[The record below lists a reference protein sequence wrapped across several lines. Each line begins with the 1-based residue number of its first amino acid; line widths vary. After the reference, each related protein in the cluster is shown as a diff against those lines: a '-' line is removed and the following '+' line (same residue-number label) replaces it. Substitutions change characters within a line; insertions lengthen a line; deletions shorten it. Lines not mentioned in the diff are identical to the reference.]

1 MAEVLLKENE
11 KYVGKD
17 VAEKA
22 IEKLNNTEEGGN
34 TNEQKQRELDE
45 FQMQNS
51 LRPEEPEYDI
61 LRKKTIKN

>member
-22 IEKLNNTEEGGN
+22 IEKLKNTEEGGN
-34 TNEQKQRELDE
+34 TNEQKKQRELE
-45 FQMQNS
+45 
-51 LRPEEPEYDI
+51 
-61 LRKKTIKN
+61 

>member
-34 TNEQKQRELDE
+34 TNEQKTKRTRRIS
-45 FQMQNS
+45 NA
-51 LRPEEPEYDI
+51 
-61 LRKKTIKN
+61 K